1 MGNVRDVIREKLN
14 TKGATLKELSD
25 AIGVSEAGL
34 RKMLDRGTFKSD
46 YMIKIAKFLDVDMT
60 FFGSMSKQDTDNVK
74 ISKMGREDA
83 VKELEALREVIATKD
98 EVIRAKDELIATLR
112 EKLNTK

>member
-1 MGNVRDVIREKLN
+1 
-14 TKGATLKELSD
+14 
-25 AIGVSEAGL
+25 
-34 RKMLDRGTFKSD
+34 
-46 YMIKIAKFLDVDMT
+46 
-60 FFGSMSKQDTDNVK
+60 MSKQDTDNVK